1 MKIYVSSMEHF
12 QECFPW
18 IMPVRKGWLE
28 NCSEGAVDI
37 CHVSLWGEICWCKV
51 HWWYFWIRLNCCW
64 WRFGSP
70 CSLLCL
76 VLHTGFKFLYW
87 HWLIDVS
94 ADLQQ
99 WRLMCLAVGF
109 VLLLLAPIVSS
120 WVPFYYSTS
129 MAIGVFLVII
139 ILLFQV
145 CKFGFVAFRSSS
157 PFFNFSLCQH
167 QYHQIGLK
175 CRTKS
180 FK

>member
-1 MKIYVSSMEHF
+1 
-12 QECFPW
+12 
-18 IMPVRKGWLE
+18 
-28 NCSEGAVDI
+28 
-37 CHVSLWGEICWCKV
+37 
-51 HWWYFWIRLNCCW
+51 
-64 WRFGSP
+64 
-70 CSLLCL
+70 LCL

-157 PFFNFSLCQH
+157 PFFNFSLCLH